1 MIRKPKFKPNW
12 KYALSE
18 LLLIFLGISLA
29 IWFNNWNDEQKRD
42 RLEQDI
48 LKQVYKDVLANKGDI
63 DSDLIQLEFGL
74 ESHLNIDKYIRED
87 APYADSMCFDFYWLK
102 KDEYTFPIRAGYE
115 NLKAA
120 GLDLI
125 KNDSILQLIQYTFE
139 SGYTRISR
147 STPFYPD
154 LDQYYTEFYKQHF
167 LPNKD
172 MKLLFKRNTDEYSV
186 NYPYL
191 DRLGNRLIP
200 TQIGYVPHDF
210 EALKKNP
217 EFLVML
223 RQSFNY
229 RTYKVRQY
237 QRVQAICDQLLSKIE
252 KELGEEVLNE

>member
-1 MIRKPKFKPNW
+1 
-12 KYALSE
+12 
-18 LLLIFLGISLA
+18 
-29 IWFNNWNDEQKRD
+29 
-42 RLEQDI
+42 
-48 LKQVYKDVLANKGDI
+48 
-63 DSDLIQLEFGL
+63 
-74 ESHLNIDKYIRED
+74 
-87 APYADSMCFDFYWLK
+87 MCFDFYCLK
-102 KDEYTFPIRAGYE
+102 KDEYTFPIRVGYE

-167 LPNKD
+167 LPNRD

-210 EALKKNP
+210 EALKKNS

-229 RTYKVRQY
+229 RNYKVRQY
-237 QRVQAICDQLLSKIE
+237 QRVQAICDQLLTKVK
-252 KELGEEVLNE
+252 KELDEEMLKE